1 MLKLILYDNHLETFS
16 EFGFT
21 EIDLKSVDDF
31 GCTNKSKKDKDG
43 STVLYTLIKKV

>member
-1 MLKLILYDNHLETFS
+1 MDFKFS

-21 EIDLKSVDDF
+21 KIDLKSVDDF
-31 GCTNKSKKDKDG
+31 GCISKSKKGEDG